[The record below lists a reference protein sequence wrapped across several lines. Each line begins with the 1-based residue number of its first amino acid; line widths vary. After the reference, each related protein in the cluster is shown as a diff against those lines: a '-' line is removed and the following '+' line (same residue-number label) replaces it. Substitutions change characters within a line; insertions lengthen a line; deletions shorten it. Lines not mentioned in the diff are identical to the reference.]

1 MQALLDD
8 SDQHIGAHGDPDLR
22 LHGVLAGAQ
31 GRLDAQVLL
40 DPFEEQ
46 LHLPALPV
54 QVGDQLGL
62 QCEVVGQKR
71 DALAVFVLDHYAAQ
85 CGGVTLLGI
94 EDLQRHRLIAQ
105 HLGIAPVH
113 GGANGAA

>member
-1 MQALLDD
+1 MLRLLDSLEKQLD
-8 SDQHIGAHGDPDLR
+8 LPAQPVQLAHGLGR
-22 LHGVLAGAQ
+22 QGGVVA
-31 GRLDAQVLL
+31 
-40 DPFEEQ
+40 
-46 LHLPALPV
+46 
-54 QVGDQLGL
+54 
-62 QCEVVGQKR
+62 QKR
-71 DALAVFVLDHYAAQ
+71 DALAVVVLDHYAAQ